1 MQKSNVDF
9 YPVLLLSI
17 LADTLLRLHTGYW
30 ARAGLLALPASAAV
44 LAAVL
49 LLVSTSWQGNALL
62 QKVLCVLLAISSA
75 LEILRLHALFGSVYP
90 GTLGLAG
97 TCFVVLAPVI
107 YLRREPALRQTAN
120 ALLVFGAACM
130 AIMVL
135 SVAPRLRVPNL
146 HAAPLTGQDW
156 QAAFVSQ
163 LALPPEYLLFA
174 LWPPQPGQR
183 CRKAVTF
190 AASALG
196 FDAAVHLLLELFFGA
211 AMPTRQTPV
220 QGAANFAVVHGSH
233 GAAGT
238 VPVCHGGTVGWSRRG
253 GQRCRRAGPLPAVLW
268 RHGSVVCCAAHRA
281 AGTGILLAQCRLLGL
296 RCGCDGNRRLPM
308 ADIMHKT
315 SRLMAAVL
323 LGCLLAGCGGQL
335 LSHREIVRAVFFTA
349 QDAGYTVT
357 LLTSD
362 QQSEDSAACKT
373 FTGSGATC
381 AAAWNAAAQTTNGQ
395 PFYGLMDLAV
405 LPAGCSWPLAEE
417 IAQLLQSTARP
428 APEIAV
434 FVLDPAVQMPI
445 QDQTPTLYE
454 NLKALE
460 EKQQLHCGLQ
470 TLFDNA
476 ETAAVPVSAGGE
488 YAMLF
493 YDTAAN
499 TARQTQSPL
508 AAQLAAILCGQA
520 HRLDCTLPDDLH
532 LAVKAAADVQVLAP
546 GSVRVNLTLR
556 DVELKDLTPT
566 ARPDAELQVAFAA
579 AANREFDGLITALYG
594 INGPDADPLD
604 LCFWLQNRYGSTQGA
619 LRAEL
624 TLHWH
629 RPGEG

>member
-1 MQKSNVDF
+1 MLAVTLLLEIVREAGLRAPKSISHTVSLVGALIIGETAVSAGIISVPVLTMAAAATIATLAVPALYEQSILFRFAVILLAGLFGVPGLACGALLILAMACGSDRSVMIIFTRSCRRARQPCGMVLCGPSGPAWHKKGRCCRAMQKSNVDF

-49 LLVSTSWQGNALL
+49 LLVSTSWQGNTLL

-220 QGAANFAVVHGSH
+220 QGAAQCGALSIFNRLEWLQILLWCMAVTVRLALYLYAMVELWGGRAGAGSAAAGLDRYPLYFGGMALLCAVLRTVPLEQAFYWRSAVCWGFAAVVMV
-233 GAAGT
+233 T
-238 VPVCHGGTVGWSRRG
+238 GGCQWLVS
-253 GQRCRRAGPLPAVLW
+253 CIKHPA
-268 RHGSVVCCAAHRA
+268 
-281 AGTGILLAQCRLLGL
+281 
-296 RCGCDGNRRLPM
+296 
-308 ADIMHKT
+308 
-315 SRLMAAVL
+315 
-323 LGCLLAGCGGQL
+323 
-335 LSHREIVRAVFFTA
+335 
-349 QDAGYTVT
+349 
-357 LLTSD
+357 
-362 QQSEDSAACKT
+362 
-373 FTGSGATC
+373 
-381 AAAWNAAAQTTNGQ
+381 
-395 PFYGLMDLAV
+395 
-405 LPAGCSWPLAEE
+405 
-417 IAQLLQSTARP
+417 
-428 APEIAV
+428 
-434 FVLDPAVQMPI
+434 
-445 QDQTPTLYE
+445 
-454 NLKALE
+454 
-460 EKQQLHCGLQ
+460 
-470 TLFDNA
+470 
-476 ETAAVPVSAGGE
+476 
-488 YAMLF
+488 
-493 YDTAAN
+493 
-499 TARQTQSPL
+499 
-508 AAQLAAILCGQA
+508 
-520 HRLDCTLPDDLH
+520 
-532 LAVKAAADVQVLAP
+532 
-546 GSVRVNLTLR
+546 
-556 DVELKDLTPT
+556 
-566 ARPDAELQVAFAA
+566 
-579 AANREFDGLITALYG
+579 
-594 INGPDADPLD
+594 
-604 LCFWLQNRYGSTQGA
+604 
-619 LRAEL
+619 
-624 TLHWH
+624 
-629 RPGEG
+629 